1 MRVKL
6 SVICSSIYKESIAYK
21 FFDQIKELF
30 RNEGSV
36 SLMETKYLKD
46 KYLSSI
52 KALIAKYDN
61 ITEVDKLAMATQ
73 KSELIINMGKKTLEK
88 LLDKGK
94 EIEAS

>member
-1 MRVKL
+1 
-6 SVICSSIYKESIAYK
+6 
-21 FFDQIKELF
+21 
-30 RNEGSV
+30 
-36 SLMETKYLKD
+36 METKYLKD